1 MKSLVAK
8 APRGARKG
16 VKLREEGEC
25 EWEGAHRRGVV
36 LGAGIGLLLDLG
48 DTYLGVPF
56 MMLYIFFL

>member
-25 EWEGAHRRGVV
+25 EWKGAHRRGVV

-48 DTYLGVPF
+48 DTYLAVPF
-56 MMLYIFFL
+56 TIFFL